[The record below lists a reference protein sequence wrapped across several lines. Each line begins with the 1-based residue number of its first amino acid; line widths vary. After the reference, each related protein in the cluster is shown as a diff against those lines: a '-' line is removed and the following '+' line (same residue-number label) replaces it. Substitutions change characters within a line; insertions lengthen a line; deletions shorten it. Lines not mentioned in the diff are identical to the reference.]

1 MRSRAYAAVVV
12 NRVELA
18 QVLAERAGQDV
29 VVGIDVG
36 KRWLLVVL
44 RWSNGAVARPWRVAN
59 PCELPVLVGLLQQ
72 LAAGRSLRVALE
84 SSGTYGD
91 ALRQALG
98 DAGLAVVRV
107 SSKASHDYAEIYD
120 GVPSQH
126 DGKDAAVVAELAAQ
140 GKARPW
146 PYQLAEPWAQELTYW
161 VDRLEAQRRIAQLW
175 QGRLEALLARHW
187 PEAIQVLKGSTGTLL
202 RALVHYGSPAALAAD
217 AQAAVRL
224 RRWSGPLLA
233 EEKITR
239 LVETAR
245 CSVGVRLQ
253 AWPERQLREYATAAR
268 QTRQEAACCRRQL
281 RRLAEQ
287 QPVLQA
293 QGRAVGV
300 PTACVLWVQ
309 LGNPQAYTCGAAYR
323 KAMGLNLK
331 ERSSGEYQG
340 QLRLSKRG
348 SGRVRHWLYFAALR
362 QVQKAG
368 LQKWYAAK
376 KAQDPRPAKRLLVAV
391 MRKLALALY
400 HVGARGATF
409 DSRRLFARL
418 RRRQRR

>member
-1 MRSRAYAAVVV
+1 MRSKAYAAVAV

-18 QVLAERAGQDV
+18 QVLPGRAGQEV

-44 RWSNGAVARPWRVAN
+44 RWSNGDVARPWRVAN
-59 PCELPVLVGLLQQ
+59 PDEVPTLVSLLRQ
-72 LAAGRSLRVALE
+72 LAEGRPLRVALE

-91 ALRQALG
+91 ALRQALA

-107 SSKASHDYAEIYD
+107 SSQASHDYAEVYD

-126 DGKDAAVVAELAAQ
+126 DGKDAAVVAELAAL

-146 PYQLAEPWAQELTYW
+146 PYEPAAPWAQELAYW

-187 PEAIQVLKGSTGTLL
+187 PEATQVLKGSAGTLL

-217 AQAAVRL
+217 PEAALRL
-224 RRWSGPLLA
+224 RRWGGALLA
-233 EEKITR
+233 AEKISQ
-239 LVETAR
+239 LVAAAR
-245 CSVGVRLQ
+245 TSVGVRMG
-253 AWPERQLREYATAAR
+253 AWDVRRLREHAAAAL
-268 QTRQEAACCRRQL
+268 QTRREQAHCRRAL
-281 RRLAEQ
+281 RRLAQ
-287 QPVLQA
+287 DQPVLQA
-293 QGRAVGV
+293 QGRVVGIA
-300 PTACVLWVQ
+300 TACVCWVH
-309 LGNPQAYTCGAAYR
+309 LGDPHAYPCGAAYR

-331 ERSSGEYQG
+331 ERSSGDYQG

-362 QVQKAG
+362 QVQQAG
-368 LQKWYAAK
+368 LQQWYAAK
-376 KAQDPRPAKRLLVAV
+376 KAADPRPAKRLIVAV

-400 HVGARGATF
+400 HVGARGAAFETQ
-409 DSRRLFARL
+409 RLFAR
-418 RRRQRR
+418 RRVRQRR